1 MNIKKKA
8 QREIGPVG
16 KQNRIMI
23 AMVVLSLCL
32 IIVIGKLFSLQI
44 VNSTGK
50 YERQVDQLVEE
61 VPIKASS
68 GDIYDRNKNV
78 LAKDSSATAVNVI
91 PYEVED
97 SERLAKTLSS
107 KLGLKVKTSRKRSPF
122 WRMISSK

>member
-1 MNIKKKA
+1 MNKKKKA

-61 VPIKASS
+61 VPIKAS
-68 GDIYDRNKNV
+68 GGIYMIGIKMFW
-78 LAKDSSATAVNVI
+78 
-91 PYEVED
+91 P
-97 SERLAKTLSS
+97 KTP
-107 KLGLKVKTSRKRSPF
+107 RPRRS
-122 WRMISSK
+122 M